1 MKGNLKL
8 DHTVKANANQEEK
21 VGFIAH
27 KKNCPNYQQYYCEMC
42 ETEEKHNHIS
52 MTIISIIKW
61 YTQKWE
67 GWLEGLRKPSKS
79 AEDKLNEYK

>member
-27 KKNCPNYQQYYCEMC
+27 KKTAQTTSNITAKCVKRRRN
-42 ETEEKHNHIS
+42 
-52 MTIISIIKW
+52 TITFQGQS
-61 YTQKWE
+61 
-67 GWLEGLRKPSKS
+67 LV
-79 AEDKLNEYK
+79 